1 MKPLN
6 NNYCYYKRY
15 DIAKMNPA
23 MSTALQSWSKA
34 KLVAVVAFLALLHV
48 GVFLIGATVAP
59 SMFHDSKVRNQFSK

>member
-1 MKPLN
+1 
-6 NNYCYYKRY
+6 
-15 DIAKMNPA
+15 MNPA